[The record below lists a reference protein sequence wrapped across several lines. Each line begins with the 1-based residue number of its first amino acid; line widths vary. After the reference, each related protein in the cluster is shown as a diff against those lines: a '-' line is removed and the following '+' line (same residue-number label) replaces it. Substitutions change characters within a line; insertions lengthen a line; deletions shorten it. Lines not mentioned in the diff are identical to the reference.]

1 MADNQA
7 ITGDK
12 ILVYD
17 SEGNIVESDYSIEQ
31 VISEAKGENGAPG
44 APGVG
49 VRGPKGEPGPIG
61 PAGPTGPTGQG
72 IAIKATVGS
81 YEELPYPGDPCDV
94 YLVGEDLYIWDSKK
108 EEWVLIGKLNGP
120 AGPTGPTGDTGPQ
133 GIQGPQGEQGPAGQ
147 TGPTGPTGDTG
158 PIGPTGPQ
166 GPTGDTGPVGTYTP
180 GNNIDIIDNVISA
193 KGYIFDDTYKSFAEG
208 ESTTAEGYSSHAE
221 GYFTNTTNVAEHA
234 EGYYNVSNTD
244 TISSIGIGS
253 GENDRKNALEVMNNG
268 DIYLYGVGNYYGVLP
283 DDLTD
288 TKNISTTISELY
300 ELANLKTKV
309 QTLDLSQTGVGNEN
323 SPIGISPFR
332 YFIVT
337 SGAPRYIKLI
347 KNPNPIFENF
357 ALEYILRFKVT
368 EENFSLVITSDT
380 LSGAQIYWNNDF
392 APDWEVGYTYEITI
406 IENVASFI
414 KYIETNI

>member
-1 MADNQA
+1 MANNQT
-7 ITGDK
+7 IIGDK
-12 ILVYD
+12 LLVYNP
-17 SEGNIVESDYSIEQ
+17 EGIIVETNYSIEQ

-72 IAIKATVGS
+72 IAIKAAVSS

-120 AGPTGPTGDTGPQ
+120 AGPTGPTGDTGP
-133 GIQGPQGEQGPAGQ
+133 A
-147 TGPTGPTGDTG
+147 
-158 PIGPTGPQ
+158 
-166 GPTGDTGPVGTYTP
+166 GTYTP
-180 GNNIDIIDNVISA
+180 GNNIDITNNVISA

-221 GYFTNTTNVAEHA
+221 GNFTNTTNIAEHA
-234 EGYYNVSNTD
+234 EGRYNVSNTG
-244 TISSIGIGS
+244 TISSIGIGTS
-253 GENDRKNALEVMNNG
+253 ENDRKNAFEVMNTG
-268 DIYLYGVGNYYGVLP
+268 DIYLYGVGNYFGVLP
-283 DDLTD
+283 DDPTD

-300 ELANLKTKV
+300 ELAGLKTKV
-309 QTLDLSQTGVGNEN
+309 QILDLSQSGAGNEN
-323 SPIGISPFR
+323 NPIEIAPFR

-337 SGAPRYIKLI
+337 SGAPKYIKLT

-368 EENFSLVITSDT
+368 EENFSLVIASET
-380 LSGAQIYWNNDF
+380 LGGAQIYWNNDF

>member
-1 MADNQA
+1 MADNQ
-7 ITGDK
+7 TTDYK
-12 ILVYD
+12 ILVCD
-17 SEGNIVESDYSIEQ
+17 SEGNTIESDYSIEQ
-31 VISEAKGENGAPG
+31 VISEAKGETGAPG

-72 IAIKATVGS
+72 IAIKAKVSS
-81 YEELPYPGDPCDV
+81 YEELPYPGDPCDA

-108 EEWVLIGKLNGP
+108 EEWVLVGKLNGP
-120 AGPTGPTGDTGPQ
+120 TGTTGDTGPQGPQ
-133 GIQGPQGEQGPAGQ
+133 GIQGPQGEQGP
-147 TGPTGPTGDTG
+147 TGPTGDTG
-158 PIGPTGPQ
+158 PA
-166 GPTGDTGPVGTYTP
+166 GTYTQ
-180 GNNIDIIDNVISA
+180 GNNINITNNVISA

-221 GYFTNTTNVAEHA
+221 GNFTNTTNIAEHA
-234 EGYYNVSNTD
+234 EGRYNVSNTG
-244 TISSIGIGS
+244 TISSIGIGTS
-253 GENDRKNALEVMNNG
+253 ENDRKNAFEVMNTG
-268 DIYLYGVGNYYGVLP
+268 DIYLYGVGNYFGVLP
-283 DDLTD
+283 DDPTD

-300 ELANLKTKV
+300 ELSGLKTKV
-309 QTLDLSQTGVGNEN
+309 QILDLSQSGAGNEN
-323 SPIGISPFR
+323 NPIWISPFR

-337 SGAPRYIKLI
+337 SGAPKYIKLT

-368 EENFSLVITSDT
+368 EENFSLVISSET
-380 LSGAQIYWNNDF
+380 LGGAQIYWNNDF